1 MVGSSADRTLGLDA
15 EWFRAFRGYAL
26 SRANVPHVKRT
37 MRQLIRSGT
46 KQVPDAELRRIEV
59 PTALPWGR
67 HDRMTPLRLA
77 EGANARLGWPLHV
90 IDDAGHVPH
99 IERPNA
105 FLAALHGALAS
116 SQP

>member
-1 MVGSSADRTLGLDA
+1 MACKHAFLDLDRTLGLDA

-46 KQVPDAELRRIEV
+46 
-59 PTALPWGR
+59 
-67 HDRMTPLRLA
+67 
-77 EGANARLGWPLHV
+77 WPLHV